1 MKNLIQKYF
10 FSGSSSADSPE
21 KKNTR
26 LKFLIPAITAVS
38 VLVGVIF
45 FVFNETY
52 ESKYITVKLSGDAEK
67 FEGFINFLNDKNGV
81 EGVTLEND
89 LPQEHRLKT
98 NKLYVHLKLIS
109 GDYIIVEYR
118 TKGELIDKDTVYS
131 GLYKRRVEVKK
142 KDEHRGTIAPAEPP
156 MDRPPAGLPSEG
168 K

>member
-1 MKNLIQKYF
+1 MKSLIPKYF

-21 KKNTR
+21 KKNAR

-38 VLVGVIF
+38 VLIGVIF

-52 ESKYITVKLSGDAEK
+52 ESKYITVKLSGDADE
-67 FEGFINFLNDKNGV
+67 FSGSINFLNDKGNV
-81 EGVTLEND
+81 EGTTLENK

-98 NKLYVHLKLIS
+98 NKLYVHLELVS

-131 GLYKRRVEVKK
+131 GLYKRRVEVEKE
-142 KDEHRGTIAPAEPP
+142 D
-156 MDRPPAGLPSEG
+156 
-168 K
+168 